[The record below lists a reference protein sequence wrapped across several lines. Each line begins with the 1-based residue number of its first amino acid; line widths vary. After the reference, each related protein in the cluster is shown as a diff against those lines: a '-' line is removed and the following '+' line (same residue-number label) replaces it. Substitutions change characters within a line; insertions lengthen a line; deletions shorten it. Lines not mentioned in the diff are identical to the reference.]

1 MNKIPVLLDKCVGYS
16 DELLSGKIDDMACQ
30 LGLSDTW
37 HGKRVLLKPNLLT
50 GRAPHFACTNG
61 LFIRVVAK
69 WFIEQGARV
78 SIGDSPAF
86 GTAKGVMKKHGILDE
101 IKSLPVEVVEFTTPK
116 EIYLADGNK
125 VTVAAEAYECDLF
138 VNLPKVKAHNQMY
151 VTLAVKNIF
160 GVVKGH
166 KKAMLHIS
174 HGTDHCQF
182 SGMLLDLI
190 TKIPENVTF
199 VDGIEV
205 MHKAG
210 PMKGELHSLSCIAA
224 AKDPLALDTALM
236 CVLGL
241 KSCDSPLLQLAEQ
254 MELKG
259 AFIGNLSFSMLG
271 PEDFEKTG
279 FIAPDVLT
287 PITFHPLKLVYGRV
301 KRIVMSMV
309 S

>member
-1 MNKIPVLLDKCVGYS
+1 MNTIPVFLDKCTGYT
-16 DELLSGKIDDMACQ
+16 DDLLSVKIDGMASK
-30 LGLSDTW
+30 LGLDCNW
-37 HGKRVLLKPNLLT
+37 HGKKVLLKPNLLT
-50 GRAPHFACTNG
+50 GRAPNFTCTNG
-61 LFIRVVAK
+61 LVIAVVAK
-69 WFIEQGARV
+69 WFIERGANV

-86 GTAKGVMKKHGILDE
+86 GTAEGVMKKHGILDA
-101 IKSLPVEVVEFTTPK
+101 IKSLPVDIVEFKTPK
-116 EIYLADGNK
+116 EIHLTDGSAI
-125 VTVAAEAYECDLF
+125 TVAAEAYDCDLL

-174 HGTDHCQF
+174 HGANHSQF

-190 TKIPENVTF
+190 TRIPENVTF

-210 PMKGELHSLSCIAA
+210 PMKGESHLLACVAA
-224 AKDPLALDTALM
+224 ARDPLALDTALIS
-236 CVLGL
+236 VLGL
-241 KSCDSPLLQLAEQ
+241 KGCDSPVLRLAEQ
-254 MELKG
+254 KKLKG
-259 AFIGNLSFSMLG
+259 AFMENITFPMLS
-271 PEDFEKTG
+271 PEDFERTG

-287 PITFHPLKLVYGRV
+287 PITFHPLKLGYGRV
-301 KRIVMSMV
+301 KRFVMSMV

>member
-1 MNKIPVLLDKCVGYS
+1 MNTIPVLLDKCASYT
-16 DELLSGKIDDMACQ
+16 DEILSGKIDNMACQ
-30 LGLSDTW
+30 LGLSAKW

-69 WFIEQGARV
+69 WFVEQGAKV

-86 GTAKGVMKKHGILDE
+86 GTAEGVMKKHGIFDE
-101 IKSLPVEVVEFTTPK
+101 IKSLPVDIVEFKTPK
-116 EIYLADGNK
+116 KIYLSDGSE
-125 VTVAAEAYECDLF
+125 VTVAAEAYDCDLL

-151 VTLAVKNIF
+151 VTLAVKNMF

-190 TKIPENVTF
+190 TKLPDNVTI

-210 PMKGELHSLSCIAA
+210 PMKGESHLLSCIAA
-224 AKDPLALDTALM
+224 AKDPVALDAALM
-236 CVLGL
+236 RVLGL
-241 KSCDSPLLQLAEQ
+241 KGCGSPVLRLAEQ
-254 MELKG
+254 KKLKG
-259 AFIGNLSFSMLG
+259 AFVENLSFPMLSPG
-271 PEDFEKTG
+271 DFKKTG
-279 FIAPDVLT
+279 FIAPEVLT
-287 PITFHPLKLVYGRV
+287 PITFHPLKLVYGRI
-301 KRIVMSMV
+301 KRIVMSMI

>member
-1 MNKIPVLLDKCVGYS
+1 
-16 DELLSGKIDDMACQ
+16 MACH
-30 LGLSDTW
+30 LGLNGKW
-37 HGKRVLLKPNLLT
+37 HGKKVLLKPNLLT
-50 GRAPHFACTNG
+50 GRAPQFACTNG
-61 LFIRVVAK
+61 VFVGVVAK
-69 WFIEQGARV
+69 WFIEQGAKV

-86 GTAKGVMKKHGILDE
+86 GTAEGVMKKHGILDE
-101 IKSLPVEVVEFTTPK
+101 IRSLPIDIVEFKTPK
-116 EIYLADGNK
+116 EIHLADGSA
-125 VTVAAEAYECDLF
+125 VTVAAEAYDCDLL

-174 HGTDHCQF
+174 HGTNHCQF

-210 PMKGELHSLSCIAA
+210 PMKGESHLLSCIAA

-236 CVLGL
+236 SVLGL
-241 KSCDSPLLQLAEQ
+241 KGCDSPVLLLAEQ
-254 MELKG
+254 KKLKG
-259 AFIGNLSFSMLG
+259 AFIEDLSFPMLS
-271 PEDFEKTG
+271 PEDFNKTG
-279 FIAPDVLT
+279 FLAPEVLT
-287 PITFHPLKLVYGRV
+287 PITFHPLKLVYGRI
-301 KRIVMSMV
+301 KRIVMSMT

>member
-1 MNKIPVLLDKCVGYS
+1 MNTIPVLLDKCSSYT
-16 DELLSGKIDDMACQ
+16 DNLLSVKIDKMACQ
-30 LGLSDTW
+30 LELGDKW
-37 HGKRVLLKPNLLT
+37 HGKKVLLKPNLLT
-50 GRAPHFACTNG
+50 GRGPHFACTNG
-61 LFIRVVAK
+61 LFIKVVAQ
-69 WFIEQGARV
+69 WFIERGAKV

-86 GTAKGVMKKHGILDE
+86 GTAEGVMKKHGILDE
-101 IKSLPVEVVEFTTPK
+101 IRSLPVDIVEFKTPK
-116 EIYLADGNK
+116 EIYLADGSE
-125 VTVAAEAYECDLF
+125 VTVAAEAYDCDLL

-174 HGTDHCQF
+174 HGTDHSQF

-190 TKIPENVTF
+190 TKIPDNVTF

-210 PMKGELHSLSCIAA
+210 PMKGEVHSLSCIAA

-236 CVLGL
+236 SVLRL
-241 KSCDSPLLQLAEQ
+241 NSCDSPLLYLAEQ
-254 MELKG
+254 KQLKG
-259 AFIGNLSFSMLG
+259 AFMENLSFPMLN
-271 PEDFEKTG
+271 PMDFEKTG
-279 FIAPDVLT
+279 FRAPDVLA

-301 KRIVMSMV
+301 KRIVMSMT